1 MNKTMLKVSRLLIAL
16 VIFQLTVISCKPVQP
31 EQKQIKYAFLFIGDG
46 MGVVQVNAS
55 EAFLAAENHQK
66 GFKHLTFTQFPNVG
80 LASSFANNQFITES
94 AAAGT
99 ALATG
104 QKTNVGRISMDSS
117 GTVPLKTIA
126 EKCKEAGMKVGILS
140 SASINHATPAAFY
153 AHQSDRDNFFEI
165 GINLANSS
173 IDFFGG
179 GGIDKAAGVIDGNE
193 VNALELAKENSF
205 TYINTVEGFQNLKKP
220 TGKILAVSPVLTS
233 SKAMPYSIDMAK
245 NELTLADFTSKAIE
259 LLDSDN
265 GFFIMVEGGK
275 IDWAAHDNDA
285 ATVIHEVISFDE
297 AIAVAKKFYDLHP
310 DETLIVVT
318 ADHETGGMSLGNR
331 NMKYQ
336 TNLAILG
343 KQKISR
349 EAMIQLEN
357 NFKKELT
364 GSKQKDFEKML
375 SVINENFGLGDTT
388 KIALI
393 EEDMSHL
400 QEAFLASMYPKKQEK
415 DGDYFSKKVIALM
428 SEKAGIGW
436 TTSSH
441 TGVNVPVYAIGSGSE
456 KFSGYI
462 DNTDIPKLIEQL
474 AGIKEEVAT
483 AK

>member
-1 MNKTMLKVSRLLIAL
+1 MNNTMLKISRLHLIL
-16 VIFQLTVISCKPVQP
+16 VIFQLAVFSCKPVQP

-46 MGVVQVNAS
+46 MGVVQVNSA

-104 QKTNVGRISMDSS
+104 QKTNVSRISMDST
-117 GTVPLKTIA
+117 GTIPLKTIA
-126 EKCKEAGMKVGILS
+126 EKCKEAGMKVGVLS
-140 SASINHATPAAFY
+140 SVSINHATPAAFY
-153 AHQSDRDNFFEI
+153 AHQSERDYYFEI
-165 GINLANSS
+165 GIDLANSS
-173 IDFFGG
+173 VDFFGS
-179 GGIDKAAGVIDGNE
+179 GGIDKADGMLDGKE
-193 VNALELAKENSF
+193 VNAVVLAKGNGF
-205 TYINTVEGFQNLKKP
+205 TYISSVEDFQNLKNP

-233 SKAMPYSIDMAK
+233 SKAMPYAIDMAE
-245 NELTLADFTSKAIE
+245 NDLTLADFTAKAIE
-259 LLDSDN
+259 VLDN
-265 GFFIMVEGGK
+265 EKGFFIMVEGGK

-285 ATVIHEVISFDE
+285 ATVLHEVISFDE

-336 TNLAILG
+336 SNLAILG
-343 KQKISR
+343 NQKVSLDK
-349 EAMIQLEN
+349 MIQLEN

-364 GSKQKDFEKML
+364 GNKQKDFEKML
-375 SVINENFGLGDTT
+375 TIINENFGLGDTT
-388 KIALI
+388 KMALTD
-393 EEDMSHL
+393 EDLAQLH
-400 QEAFLASMYPKKQEK
+400 EAFQASMNSDKQENIL
-415 DGDYFSKKVIALM
+415 SKKLIALM

-441 TGVNVPVYAIGSGSE
+441 TGVNVPVFAIGPGAE
-456 KFSGYI
+456 QFSGYI
-462 DNTDIPKLIEQL
+462 DNTDIPKIMEQL
-474 AGIKEEVAT
+474 MGIKEEVAA